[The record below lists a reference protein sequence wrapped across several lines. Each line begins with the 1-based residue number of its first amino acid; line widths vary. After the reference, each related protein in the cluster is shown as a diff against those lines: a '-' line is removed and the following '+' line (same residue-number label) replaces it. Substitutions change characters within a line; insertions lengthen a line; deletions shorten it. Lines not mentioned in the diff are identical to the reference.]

1 MLGNQQQKNLTK
13 VLAGGLFLISVAVI
27 TEGLTDPVNIPKLLL
42 LGVTSSTLIGLLISF
57 RLNLARLGPA
67 RARFSLIIFL
77 SLMVVAVLRSDSPLS
92 QNIYGSYG
100 RNNGFLAYLFLAIL
114 LFTTTLIP
122 DKLNQLKIVKSLIYV
137 GYVNLAYCLW
147 VILFGDFIPWNNPYG
162 NILGTFGNP
171 NFIGA
176 FLGIFFGAMLAIGV
190 GNETSKNFKIA
201 LVFLLPLT
209 LFVIVDS
216 SAIQGR
222 VLAALSIGIVGIF
235 FLYFNFS
242 HRLAYLFTL
251 ACVAIGVVALAGA
264 FQRGPLAEL
273 IYKTSVSLRGQ
284 YWLAAWNTGQ
294 ENPLSGAGMDAF
306 GDWYRRSRDAR
317 AIELPGI
324 NTVVNTAHNVPL
336 DMFAFGGWPLFIA
349 YLTIM
354 GVALKAAFEIARN
367 MKSYDAVGV
376 GLITTWTCYQVQS
389 IISINQIGLAIWGW
403 ALSGGL
409 IAYSRYAPES
419 KAQTEGVKS
428 SKKPKT
434 KGTND
439 LKPVSVVYA
448 TIFGLVGLLISL
460 PPFSADA
467 KLRSAQVSRDAI
479 KLGKTMESS
488 LFNPL
493 NSQKYLLNIQTLETS
508 GLFELSH
515 KYALEAVE
523 WNPESYELWRL
534 LFLIRNSTV
543 EEKQLAVRK
552 MKLLDP
558 LNPDVMG
565 IE

>member
-1 MLGNQQQKNLTK
+1 MLGIQQQKNLTK
-13 VLAGGLFLISVAVI
+13 VLAGGVFFISVAVM
-27 TEGLTDPVNIPKLLL
+27 TEGLTDPVNVPKLLL
-42 LGVTSSTLIGLLISF
+42 LGVISLVLIGLLISF
-57 RLNLARLGPA
+57 RLNITTLSPA
-67 RARFSLIIFL
+67 RVKFSLIAFMIF
-77 SLMVVAVLRSDSPLS
+77 MVVAVLRSDSPLS

-114 LFTTTLIP
+114 FFTTSLIH
-122 DKLNQLKIVKSLIYV
+122 DRLNQLKILKSLIFV
-137 GYVNLAYCLW
+137 GYVNLAYCFW

-162 NILGTFGNP
+162 NVLGTFGNP

-176 FLGIFFGAMLAIGV
+176 FLGMFFGAMIAV
-190 GNETSKNFKIA
+190 GAGSDTSKNFKVGLI
-201 LVFLLPLT
+201 LLLPLT

-235 FLYFNFS
+235 LLYFKYS
-242 HRLAYLFTL
+242 RRLAYLFTL
-251 ACVAIGVVALAGA
+251 ACVAMGVVALAGA

-284 YWLAAWNTGQ
+284 YWLAAWNTGR
-294 ENPLSGAGMDAF
+294 ENPISGVGMDAF

-349 YLTIM
+349 YLAIM
-354 GVALKAAFEIARN
+354 GVALRAAFEIARN

-389 IISINQIGLAIWGW
+389 IISINQIGLAVWGW

-419 KAQTEGVKS
+419 KAQNENVVS
-428 SKKPKT
+428 SRKLKAES
-434 KGTND
+434 TND
-439 LKPVSVVYA
+439 LKPISVVYA
-448 TIFGLVGLLISL
+448 TVFGLVGLLVSL

-467 KLRSAQVSRDAI
+467 KLRSAQVSRDVI
-479 KLGKTMESS
+479 KLEKTMESS

-493 NSQKYLLNIQTLETS
+493 NSQKYVINIQALETS
-508 GLFELSH
+508 GLFALSH

-534 LFLIRNSTV
+534 LFLIRDSTQ
-543 EEKQLAVRK
+543 EEKQVAVRK
-552 MKLLDP
+552 MKILDP
-558 LNPDVMG
+558 LNPDVMATK
-565 IE
+565 